1 MLKRFSSFKPLGLLE
16 VPKPP
21 LQTNFLLNSIPRFH
35 ASSSEDSTTKSKKPL
50 PTKKERK
57 KESFRKRLIEKNKER
72 AKHLLKEFVHLVVHG
87 SKSAYKDARYMAA
100 VVSSKPK
107 RSYTIEEIR
116 ELSRIKR
123 DLTKFVPFYA
133 AVLIPAGELALIPY
147 LFLFPRAMPSY
158 FITETSLKEEKYKY
172 IDNQARA
179 YKVLRQY
186 LLSAMIKAGYDPSV
200 KDPDGM
206 KKFFIENQQKLLP
219 LLQLDEMDSEILR
232 NSSDFLMYEYVEGT
246 FILNLLYKTI
256 VNLPRYTINAAMW
269 IARNSYRA
277 VWTHPFFS
285 HTFKM
290 NFFPFEA
297 IKRQFIKV
305 QLKRQLK
312 VMKHQNLAIIL
323 NQFGTLKEETVLDV
337 ARERG
342 YYADKEE
349 EARKWLKEEWNKI
362 SKDHID
368 DELFLF
374 WYSVILYE
382 YHS

>member
-1 MLKRFSSFKPLGLLE
+1 MMVHRPYNPMYLSS
-16 VPKPP
+16 VPK
-21 LQTNFLLNSIPRFH
+21 
-35 ASSSEDSTTKSKKPL
+35 AYMASEDGQKKKTTVPA
-50 PTKKERK
+50 KKERK

-72 AKHLLKEFVHLVVHG
+72 LKHLAKEFVHLIVHG
-87 SKSAYKDARYMAA
+87 SKSAYKDARYLAA

-147 LFLFPRAMPSY
+147 LFLFPRAVPSY
-158 FITETSLKEEKYKY
+158 FLTENTIKETKYKY

-186 LLSAMIKAGYDPSV
+186 LVSAMIKAGYDPSE
-200 KDPDGM
+200 KDPDGV
-206 KKFFIENQQKLLP
+206 KKFFLENKERLMP
-219 LLQLDEMDSEILR
+219 LLSMDDMDSETLR
-232 NSSDFLMYEYVEGT
+232 NVSDFLMYEYVEGT
-246 FILNLLYKTI
+246 FIVNLLYNTT
-256 VNLPRYTINAAMW
+256 VNLPRQAINAAMW
-269 IARNSYRA
+269 AARKSYRA
-277 VWTHPFFS
+277 VWTHPFFN
-285 HTFKM
+285 HTFKL
-290 NFFPFEA
+290 NFFPFEG
-297 IKRQFIKV
+297 IKKMLIKFQV
-305 QLKRQLK
+305 QRRLKE
-312 VMKHQNLAIIL
+312 MKHQNYAIIL
-323 NQFGTLKEETVLDV
+323 NQFGKLEEETVLDV

-362 SKDHID
+362 TKEHID
-368 DELFLF
+368 NERFLF

-382 YHS
+382 YYS